1 MKPYSI
7 ARRLIV
13 TVLLVELVTA
23 ACVTGM
29 AWLYER
35 HSHFRSFDVLL
46 RGRADSLLGS
56 VQDAEDADDNVMLNK
71 SDMDV
76 PAEDIYEVRDEKG
89 RLLGRSPNWN
99 GASTVTL
106 ATRRDGYF
114 NSTVNGMHYRS
125 LLLHGYR
132 VVDPGDKD
140 GGVTHHVTIVYGA
153 PTRRV
158 WNAVI
163 GAVKFYAVASIV
175 LLLVTG
181 LVMAWL
187 LHRGMAPLRALT
199 AEAAGVSV
207 NAWRFHPPD
216 EARATKELAPLVDA
230 LEKTLQRLENS
241 FSQQRRFISDAAH
254 ELKTGVAV
262 VKSSLQLLSIRQR
275 SAAEYEAG
283 LERCESDC
291 GRMEEIVAR
300 MLTLARVESIDM
312 KPGGSPVSTDIP
324 EILRLSAEK
333 FRSMAELRGVA
344 VDLPSPG
351 PLYAAIATEE
361 CALLFSNLL
370 LNAMQHSSRGTKIT
384 VSAQAVDDAVE
395 VRIEDQGDGIAPEA
409 LPHVFERFYRG
420 DPSRNRNT
428 GGTGLGLSICKAIVD
443 AAGGEITINSSVGA
457 GTMVS
462 VRLPATQAKQTAS
475 SGPCEGVAIP
485 TGDRS
490 A

>member
-23 ACVTGM
+23 VCVTGM

-35 HSHFRSFDVLL
+35 HSHLRSFDILL

-56 VQDAEDADDNVMLNK
+56 VQDAEDADDNIMLNK

-76 PAEDIYEVRDEKG
+76 PAEDVYEVRDEKG
-89 RLLGRSPNWN
+89 RLLGRSPNWD
-99 GASTVTL
+99 GA
-106 ATRRDGYF
+106 ATELLGRHSDGYF
-114 NSTVNGMHYRS
+114 NSIVNGRHYRS
-125 LLLHGYR
+125 LLLHGLR

-140 GGVTHHVTIVYGA
+140 GGVPRHVTIVYGA

-158 WNAVI
+158 WRAVT
-163 GAVKFYAVASIV
+163 GAVKFYALASLV

-181 LVMAWL
+181 IVMAWL

-207 NAWRFHPPD
+207 NAWRFHPPE

-230 LEKTLQRLENS
+230 LESTLQRLEHS
-241 FSQQRRFISDAAH
+241 FFQQRRFVSDAAH

-283 LERCESDC
+283 LERCETDC
-291 GRMEEIVAR
+291 GRMEEIVAK
-300 MLTLARVESIDM
+300 MLTLARVES
-312 KPGGSPVSTDIP
+312 TDSKQVAP
-324 EILRLSAEK
+324 LLSADVSAVLRKTAEM
-333 FRSMAELRGVA
+333 FSSMAELRGVDIA
-344 VDLPSPG
+344 WSLPG
-351 PLYAAIATEE
+351 PLYAALPADE
-361 CALLFSNLL
+361 CALLFSNLF
-370 LNAMQHSSRGTKIT
+370 LNALQHSTRGTQISI
-384 VSAQAVDDAVE
+384 SAQAREDMVEAVIKD
-395 VRIEDQGDGIAPEA
+395 RGDGIPAEA
-409 LPHVFERFYRG
+409 LPHIFERFYRG

-443 AAGGEITINSSVGA
+443 AAGGEIKIDSTVGV
-457 GTMVS
+457 GTTVS
-462 VRLPATQAKQTAS
+462 VRLPAGVLRSVSVAS
-475 SGPCEGVAIP
+475 AAPPLCV
-485 TGDRS
+485 DQ
-490 A
+490 